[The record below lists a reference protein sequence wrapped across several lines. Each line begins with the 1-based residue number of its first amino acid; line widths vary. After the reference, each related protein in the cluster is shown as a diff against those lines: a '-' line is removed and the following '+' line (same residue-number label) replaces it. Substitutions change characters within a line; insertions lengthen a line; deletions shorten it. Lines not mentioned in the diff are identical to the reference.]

1 MEDYTLTGSATI
13 PAGVTLM
20 IPSDEDYEDTTDG
33 NNASGSVVTGDAY
46 VTLTVASGASVEVN
60 GTLLVAGNQQSET
73 GNAGCLTGDYGAINL
88 DGTLTVNGTLYARGE
103 ISGDG
108 TVTANSGA
116 TVYQLFQIHDWRGGT
131 ASVLAYGSGVFPFNL
146 YEIKNISAQTVYNN
160 GASLIAQAYIYASG
174 TGYTS
179 NVIIIGTGGYF
190 EFDEAA
196 SLTTG
201 NIEFARANDVTEV
214 TINGT
219 VDTNDLE
226 VTLPVNGVDYDIS
239 SATTVCPFGYN
250 MNVTVADSAVLNITN
265 NFKFLPGC
273 TITVD
278 KGAVVNV
285 QTGKSVYFY
294 TSDTYLSTNNVA
306 AWTSTADAALVNNGG
321 DVNAAADG
329 YGTIACASNAFTN
342 MDGFEAG
349 ETTVTIGEYRGG
361 YAATAVTFYVG
372 AASTSDTETSD

>member
-1 MEDYTLTGSATI
+1 TSSLVIDSGYTLVIPTSAD
-13 PAGVTLM
+13 ASDTL
-20 IPSDEDYEDTTDG
+20 TG
-33 NNASGSVVTGDAY
+33 NNASGAVSNLAEGIKLTMTGDASI
-46 VTLTVASGASVEVN
+46 TVN
-60 GTLLVAGNQQSET
+60 GTLLVAGNQQSTT
-73 GNAGCLTGDYGAINL
+73 GNAGCLTGSYGVIDMASASNTITIN
-88 DGTLTVNGTLYARGE
+88 DGGALYARGE
-103 ISGDG
+103 ISGEG
-108 TVTANSGA
+108 TVTANNGA

-174 TGYTS
+174 AGYTN

-196 SLTTG
+196 SLTSG
-201 NIEFARANDVTEV
+201 SIEFARANDVTEV
-214 TINGT
+214 TVNGT
-219 VDTNDLE
+219 VDTNDLK
-226 VTLPVNGVDYDIS
+226 VTLPVNGEDSDIS

-250 MNVTVADSAVLNITN
+250 MNVTVADGAVLTITN

-278 KGAVVNV
+278 EGAVVSVDADN
-285 QTGKSVYFY
+285 SVYFY
-294 TSDTYLSTNNVA
+294 TADTYLSTNNAA

-321 DVNAAADG
+321 TVNAAKDG
-329 YGTIACASNAFTN
+329 YGTIACASDAFTN
-342 MDGFEAG
+342 VDGFEAD

-361 YAATAVTFYVG
+361 FSATPVTFY
-372 AASTSDTETSD
+372 